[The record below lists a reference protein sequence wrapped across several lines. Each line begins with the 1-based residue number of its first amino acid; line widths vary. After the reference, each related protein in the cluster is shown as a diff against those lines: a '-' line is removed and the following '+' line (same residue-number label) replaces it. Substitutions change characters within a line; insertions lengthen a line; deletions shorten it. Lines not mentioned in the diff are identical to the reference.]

1 MRNIYLLSFVL
12 LLTQTQSQA
21 QLSAAASTSTTV
33 DIIAPV
39 GTENNGE
46 LISGVF
52 LPGKE
57 AGFIEFINKGKVLNC
72 NTGFV
77 KAETPSFRIA
87 GGQFAYAITFTYDPF
102 IINRNAMNEIIPVES
117 LSLLPVYEK
126 DAEQIATDKFSIGA
140 KFRVGPSP
148 IPGNYFSNNPYRV
161 TVHFN

>member
-1 MRNIYLLSFVL
+1 MRKQQRKAVPRFGFV
-12 LLTQTQSQA
+12 S
-21 QLSAAASTSTTV
+21 
-33 DIIAPV
+33 V
-39 GTENNGE
+39 GTEINGE

-57 AGFIEFINKGKVLNC
+57 AGFIEFINKGNVLNC

-102 IINRNAMNEIIPVES
+102 IINRNAMHEVIPVES

-126 DAEQIATDKFSIGA
+126 DAEQIATDRFSIGA